1 MSRKKII
8 KELKIKNP
16 ALTILEIENI
26 LDIFTESIVNA
37 LKDGQAIHLRRL
49 GRIYLKKLKANAN
62 LRNPRTNEL
71 IYRPERIKIRFK
83 ASKEL
88 NKKINEN

>member
-16 ALTILEIENI
+16 ELSIIEIENV

-37 LKDGQAIHLRRL
+37 LKDGKAVHLKRL
-49 GRIYLKKLKANAN
+49 GRFYLKKLKANAN
-62 LRNPRTNEL
+62 LRNPKTNKL

-83 ASKEL
+83 TSKEL

>member
-16 ALTILEIENI
+16 ELSIIEIENV

-37 LKDGQAIHLRRL
+37 LKDGEAVHLRRI
-49 GRIYLKKLKANAN
+49 GRFYLKKLKANAN
-62 LRNPRTNEL
+62 LRNPRTNKL
-71 IYRPERIKIRFK
+71 IYRPERIKVRFK

>member
-37 LKDGQAIHLRRL
+37 LKDGEENHFLHVTGLADREGTTPYAINQ
-49 GRIYLKKLKANAN
+49 GK
-62 LRNPRTNEL
+62 
-71 IYRPERIKIRFK
+71 RFK
-83 ASKEL
+83 SK
-88 NKKINEN
+88 

>member
-8 KELKIKNP
+8 KELKIKNSE
-16 ALTILEIENI
+16 LSIIEIENV

-37 LKDGQAIHLRRL
+37 FKDGQAVHLRPL
-49 GRIYLKKLKANAN
+49 GRFYLKKLKANAN
-62 LRNPRTNEL
+62 LRNPKTNKL

>member
-16 ALTILEIENI
+16 ELSIIEIENV

-37 LKDGQAIHLRRL
+37 LKDGQAVHLRRL
-49 GRIYLKKLKANAN
+49 GRFYLKKLKANAN
-62 LRNPRTNEL
+62 LRNPRTNKL
-71 IYRPERIKIRFK
+71 IYRPERIKVRFK

>member
-16 ALTILEIENI
+16 GLTILEIENI

-37 LKDGQAIHLRRL
+37 LKDGQAIHLKRL

-62 LRNPRTNEL
+62 LRNPRTNKL
-71 IYRPERIKIRFK
+71 IYRPERIKIRFR

>member
-1 MSRKKII
+1 MSIKKII

-16 ALTILEIENI
+16 ELTIIEIKNI

-71 IYRPERIKIRFK
+71 IYRPERIKIRFR